1 MRNRNLRPAIPFIQL
16 YDAGGNQLLNGGIF
30 HTWDTTSFKTSSF
43 IYVLDSNKITLNRN
57 STGYYKVTFEC
68 SFFTYENDNIKILT
82 RLYKNGSLLNG
93 GYVLSTVS
101 GDGGQGMTI
110 ATSVS
115 LTLIVQLEKGDY
127 IQVYSL
133 PTANGAYTYAHSSRI
148 TIEFI
153 PMRGWDNNKGGLE
166 LLRGGIE
173 R

>member
-1 MRNRNLRPAIPFIQL
+1 MRNRNLRPAIPLIQL

-30 HTWDTTSFKTSSF
+30 HTWDSTSFKTSSF
-43 IYVLDSNKITLNRN
+43 IYILDSNKIVLNKN

-68 SFFTYENDNIKILT
+68 SFYTYENNDIKILT
-82 RLYKNGSLLNG
+82 KLYKNGNAING
-93 GYVLSTVS
+93 GYALSTVS
-101 GDGGQGMTI
+101 GDGEQSMTI

-115 LTLIVQLEKGDY
+115 LTFIVQLERGDY

-133 PTANGAYTYAHSSRI
+133 PTGNGAYTYMHSSRL

-153 PMRGWDNNKGGLE
+153 PMRGWDNGRGGLE
-166 LLRGGIE
+166 SIKGGVE